1 MHPTPRPALMITFA
15 HTVKVFKRMGFQID
29 NDSVSEVV
37 NCKPGAIE
45 AVLMTVQEKVGCRRP
60 LRSFRVNQVAHRTSS
75 RWPRTE
81 HGEARSEVA
90 RTPIARPVTVVAVR
104 LELVVQ
110 HQVAS
115 PRAGQHPQH
124 VGPPSTRAEQL
135 VPEAPATGT
144 RQTLRAP
151 SFLLQVLPMTPWPAT
166 SACIGQ
172 PVRVCVRRLRS
183 VLPQG

>member
-1 MHPTPRPALMITFA
+1 MP
-15 HTVKVFKRMGFQID
+15 QW
-29 NDSVSEVV
+29 
-37 NCKPGAIE
+37 
-45 AVLMTVQEKVGCRRP
+45 P
-60 LRSFRVNQVAHRTSS
+60 LRSFRVNQVAHLASS

-124 VGPPSTRAEQL
+124 VGPPPTRVELQL

-144 RQTLRAP
+144 RQTLRAR
-151 SFLLQVLPMTPWPAT
+151 SFLLQVLPMTPWPAM